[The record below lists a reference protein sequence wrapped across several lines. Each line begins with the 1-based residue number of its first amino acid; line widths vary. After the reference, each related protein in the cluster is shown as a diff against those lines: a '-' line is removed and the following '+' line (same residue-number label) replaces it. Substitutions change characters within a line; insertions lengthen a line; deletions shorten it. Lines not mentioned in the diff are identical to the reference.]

1 MANVGVTNVFCMI
14 QVEKKRCKNVPI
26 SSLDLGCSVGHHF
39 ILFVINIF
47 CSNSPSPQLI
57 HILFKVVSCDF
68 IFLEFN
74 CCSLFDREELEFVLH
89 LAVPVCAV
97 TAMLGYLAV
106 EIVEKQRSTVISLK

>member
-14 QVEKKRCKNVPI
+14 QVEKKRCKNVAI